1 MSPSPDLR
9 LENISAVYDLVGK
22 TLSTGWKVIKQ
33 HEPAPSA
40 TPGHFSVCYIVERDG
55 TEGFLKA
62 INPLR
67 LFEETSDGD
76 PKALQRTLEIFNY
89 EVAICAQCNGKK
101 MSRVSKMV
109 EHGTEKFAGYALPT
123 VHYLIFEKADG
134 DSRDYAVFAKSIEN
148 AWKLRSLHNIATGL
162 KQLHSIEVSHQDLKP
177 SNIFVFG
184 GTVSKVGDLGRAM
197 SRSLEAEHSRNHYS
211 GDSRYAP
218 PEVIYRHILPDWKAR
233 VFAID
238 CYLLGSMIPY
248 YFMGANATSL
258 LYHSA
263 GPDIDLSPEVMSF
276 KIALPY
282 LVNAFDG
289 SCKALE
295 SAVSGMQS
303 QHVQEL
309 VKAFRYLCHPDPLAR
324 GHPVTRK
331 ELGDPLLLQRIETM
345 FNRLAWESEQ
355 AIGHG

>member
-1 MSPSPDLR
+1 
-9 LENISAVYDLVGK
+9 
-22 TLSTGWKVIKQ
+22 
-33 HEPAPSA
+33 
-40 TPGHFSVCYIVERDG
+40 
-55 TEGFLKA
+55 
-62 INPLR
+62 LR
-67 LFEETSDGD
+67 LFEEASDGD

-89 EVAICAQCNGKK
+89 EVAICEQCNGKQ

-109 EHGTEKFAGYALPT
+109 EHGTEKFAGYALPI

-134 DSRDYAVFAKSIEN
+134 DSRDHAVFAKSIEY

-197 SRSLEAEHSRNHYS
+197 SRNLEAEHSKNHYS
-211 GDSRYAP
+211 GDGRYAP
-218 PEVIYRHILPDWKAR
+218 PEAVYRYILPDWKTR

-248 YFMGANATSL
+248 YFIGANATSL

-263 GPDIDLSPEVMSF
+263 GPDIDLSPEAMSF
-276 KIALPY
+276 EDALPY
-282 LVNAFDG
+282 LVNAFDT
-289 SCKALE
+289 SCRILE
-295 SAVSGMQS
+295 AAVVGMNTK
-303 QHVQEL
+303 HVQEL
-309 VKAFRYLCHPDPLAR
+309 MKAFRYLCHPDPQER
-324 GHPVTRK
+324 GHPLTRQ
-331 ELGDPLLLQRIETM
+331 EVGHPLLLQRIETI

-355 AIGHG
+355 ALSNG